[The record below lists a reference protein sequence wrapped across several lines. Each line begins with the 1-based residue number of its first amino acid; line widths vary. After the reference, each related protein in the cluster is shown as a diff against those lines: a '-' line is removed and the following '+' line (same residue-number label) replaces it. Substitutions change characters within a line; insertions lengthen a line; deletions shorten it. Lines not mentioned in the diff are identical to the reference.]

1 MGAGILVSLD
11 EYLETAYSPDREYVD
26 GAIVERNVGERPH
39 SIVQRNL
46 TVVIDTRY
54 PNFWVLPGCRVR
66 TLEGRC
72 RVPDVCV
79 LLEDPGTDVIEI
91 PPFLVIE
98 ILSRH
103 DAMADVLEKLDE
115 YHAAGV
121 RNIWLIDPR
130 KKKAFTIVDGRFNEV
145 AAEELVT
152 ESPEIRLTFAEIFRG
167 L

>member
-1 MGAGILVSLD
+1 ME
-11 EYLETAYSPDREYVD
+11 EYLDTAYSPDREYVD

-39 SIVQRNL
+39 SIVERNL
-46 TVVIDTRY
+46 TVVIDTKY
-54 PNFWVLPGCRVR
+54 PNLLVLPECRVR

-72 RVPDVCV
+72 RVPDVSV
-79 LLEDPGTDVIEI
+79 MLEDPGTDVIEI

-98 ILSRH
+98 ILSRY

-115 YHAAGV
+115 YRAAGV

-130 KKKAFTIVDGRFNEV
+130 KKKAFTMMDGRFNEV
-145 AAEELVT
+145 PTQELVT
-152 ESPEIRLTFAEIFRG
+152 EAPEIRLTFAEIFRG